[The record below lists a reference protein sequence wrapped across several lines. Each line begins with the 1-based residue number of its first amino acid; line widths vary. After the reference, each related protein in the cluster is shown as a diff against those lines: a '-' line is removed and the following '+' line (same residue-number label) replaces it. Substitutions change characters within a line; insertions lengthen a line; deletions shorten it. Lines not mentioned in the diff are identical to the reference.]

1 MLKNLAKI
9 FFLHH
14 NLTMRKIIY
23 SLLSIFLCTHLLSGD
38 KISLEEKIGQ
48 MLIVGFR
55 GSELK
60 EAPTL
65 IKQMKSGLVGGVI
78 LYDIDIL
85 SNNSPRNVI
94 SPDQV
99 LKLCVDLQ
107 KANKIPLL
115 IAIDQEG
122 GLVNRLPSNLGF
134 PTTLSASTC
143 GEDPTLITTH
153 TNSETIAKALLE
165 AGINLNFAPVLDLRL
180 QSDSPLTIR
189 QRCFSNDPK
198 QVSDHAKVYLDSHR
212 DQNVITCLKHFP
224 GLGSAKKDS
233 HLGFVDITETWS
245 EKELLP
251 FSNLIAGGNVDCIM
265 LSHAFNKNLD
275 PIYPASLSAKVIEG
289 LLRKQFGFTGV
300 VITDDMQMG
309 AISKNYTFEQTILL
323 AIEAGSDILL
333 FGNQQEY
340 DPDIAEKAFKEIL
353 KLVSTGKISAE
364 RIDQSYQRIQ
374 ALKSRIKK

>member
-1 MLKNLAKI
+1 
-9 FFLHH
+9 
-14 NLTMRKIIY
+14 MRKIICGF
-23 SLLSIFLCTHLLSGD
+23 LSIFICTGLFFGD

-55 GSELK
+55 GSDLK

-65 IKQMKSGLVGGVI
+65 IAQMKSGLIGGVI

-85 SNNSPRNVI
+85 SNNSPRNII
-94 SPDQV
+94 SADQV
-99 LKLCVDLQ
+99 LKLCSDLQ

-122 GLVNRLPSNLGF
+122 GLVNRLPYNLGF
-134 PTTLSASTC
+134 PETLSASTC
-143 GEDPTLITTH
+143 GEDPTLFTTQ
-153 TNSETIAKALLE
+153 TNSETIAKTLIDN
-165 AGINLNFAPVLDLRL
+165 GINLNFAPVLDLRL

-189 QRCFSNDPK
+189 QRCFSNDPI
-198 QVSDHAKVYLDSHR
+198 QVSEHAEVYLESHR
-212 DQNVITCLKHFP
+212 NHNVITCLKHFP
-224 GLGSAKKDS
+224 GLGSAKQDT

-245 EKELLP
+245 KKELLP
-251 FSNLIAGGNVDCIM
+251 FSNLIAGGKVDCIM

-275 PIYPASLSAKVIEG
+275 PIYPASLSAKVNEG

-300 VITDDMQMG
+300 VITDDLQMG
-309 AISKNYTFEQTILL
+309 AICKNYSFEQTIFF
-323 AIEAGSDILL
+323 AIEAGSDLLL

-353 KLVSTGKISAE
+353 KLVNSGKISAQ

>member
-1 MLKNLAKI
+1 
-9 FFLHH
+9 
-14 NLTMRKIIY
+14 MRKIIY
-23 SLLSIFLCTHLLSGD
+23 SLLSIFLCTKLLSGD
-38 KISLEEKIGQ
+38 KVSLEEKIGQ
-48 MLIVGFR
+48 MLIMGFR
-55 GSELK
+55 GSKLN
-60 EAPTL
+60 EAPDL
-65 IKQMKSGLVGGVI
+65 IRQMKSGLVGGVI

-85 SNNSPRNVI
+85 NDNSPRNII

-99 LKLCVDLQ
+99 RKLCSDLQ
-107 KANKIPLL
+107 KANTIPLL

-134 PTTLSASTC
+134 PSTLSASTC
-143 GEDPTLITTH
+143 GEDPTFISTQK
-153 TNSETIAKALLE
+153 NSQTIANTLKE
-165 AGINLNFAPVLDLRL
+165 NGINLNLAPVLDLRL
-180 QSDSPLTIR
+180 QSDSPLTFR

-198 QVSDHAKVYLDSHR
+198 QVSDHAEVYLDAHR

-224 GLGSAKKDS
+224 GLGSAKKDT
-233 HLGFVDITETWS
+233 HLGFVDITDNWS

-251 FSNLIAGGNVDCIM
+251 FSNIIASGKVDCIM
-265 LSHAFNKNLD
+265 LSHAFNKKLD
-275 PIYPASLSAKVIEG
+275 PNYPASLSAKVIEG
-289 LLRKQFGFTGV
+289 LLRKKFDFTGV
-300 VITDDMQMG
+300 VITDDLQMG
-309 AISKNYTFEQTILL
+309 AISKNYTFEQTIIL